1 MTGFNGLIDTST
13 GQSKTGGRFFFQMN
27 LGLHCAVVMVRSGST
42 DVGMNVTLT
51 VAFFSGIVL
60 VVGVP

>member
-13 GQSKTGGRFFFQMN
+13 GQGKTGGRFIFSEESRFALSN
-27 LGLHCAVVMVRSGST
+27 SDVESGST

-60 VVGVP
+60 AVGVP